1 MLAFGLTLLVSVAAA
16 PPPAVHAGADKVA
29 STYEDAS
36 CDAGDGGECADE
48 VLIDLPPPAA
58 ILDCANPFIAEMIG
72 SCDLPT
78 PTIPSLHLPTLR
90 NGGNGFVVA
99 ARDGSTERLTIVTP
113 PTSVDA
119 ALVLRPATLAPSLHP
134 TRFIALASTI
144 TQYAP
149 LTRLDRPPRA

>member
-36 CDAGDGGECADE
+36 CDAADGGECADE
-48 VLIDLPPPAA
+48 VLVDLPPPAA

-99 ARDGSTERLTIVTP
+99 ARDGTTERLSIVSP
-113 PTSVDA
+113 PPGVDA
-119 ALVLRPATLAPSLHP
+119 GIPQRLFSLALSQHATPLS
-134 TRFIALASTI
+134 ALASTI
-144 TQYAP
+144 TQHSP
-149 LTRLDRPPRA
+149 ISRLDRPPRA